1 MINSLPLNHLVEIM
15 RTSSCVRQ
23 NFFGDKSDNTSNIL
37 KSFDEFIAKT
47 NQSKLNCTARDFIA
61 QRSRGFCQNG
71 RTDHSRIFTLQC
83 VCVCV

>member
-47 NQSKLNCTARDFIA
+47 KSIQIELYSPWFYCSEIKRILSKWTH
-61 QRSRGFCQNG
+61 RSLK
-71 RTDHSRIFTLQC
+71 IFYFAQC
-83 VCVCV
+83 VCV